1 MRTPLS
7 SSMVTWL
14 LTAPSFTATTAPR
27 SDCERKCLGSFR
39 CEHDIGGLDYRIA
52 LFAFGKLQLLYRFHG
67 DICFD
72 GVVVPRQITTT
83 ALMVPSL
90 TSLTVSLIWLRTE
103 IFVLSSFVF
112 K

>member
-1 MRTPLS
+1 M
-7 SSMVTWL
+7 
-14 LTAPSFTATTAPR
+14 F
-27 SDCERKCLGSFR
+27 GIFFR

-72 GVVVPRQITTT
+72 GVVVPRQMAAT
-83 ALMVPSL
+83 AL
-90 TSLTVSLIWLRTE
+90 TVHLIWLRTE
-103 IFVLSSFVF
+103 IFVLSSLVF

>member
-1 MRTPLS
+1 MFG
-7 SSMVTWL
+7 V
-14 LTAPSFTATTAPR
+14 F
-27 SDCERKCLGSFR
+27 FR

-72 GVVVPRQITTT
+72 GVVVPWQMATT
-83 ALMVPSL
+83 ALTVP
-90 TSLTVSLIWLRTE
+90 LIWLRTE
-103 IFVLSSFVF
+103 IFVLSCFVF

>member
-1 MRTPLS
+1 M
-7 SSMVTWL
+7 
-14 LTAPSFTATTAPR
+14 F
-27 SDCERKCLGSFR
+27 GIFFR

-52 LFAFGKLQLLYRFHG
+52 LFAFGKLQLLYQFHG

-72 GVVVPRQITTT
+72 GVVVPRQMATT
-83 ALMVPSL
+83 ALTVPL
-90 TSLTVSLIWLRTE
+90 MWLRTE

>member
-1 MRTPLS
+1 MS
-7 SSMVTWL
+7 GN
-14 LTAPSFTATTAPR
+14 F
-27 SDCERKCLGSFR
+27 FR

-83 ALMVPSL
+83 ALTVLSL
-90 TSLTVSLIWLRTE
+90 TSLTVHLIWLRTE
-103 IFVLSSFVF
+103 IFVLSSLVF

>member
-1 MRTPLS
+1 M
-7 SSMVTWL
+7 
-14 LTAPSFTATTAPR
+14 F
-27 SDCERKCLGSFR
+27 GIFFR

-83 ALMVPSL
+83 E
-90 TSLTVSLIWLRTE
+90 LTVPLIWLRTE

-112 K
+112 E

>member
-1 MRTPLS
+1 M
-7 SSMVTWL
+7 
-14 LTAPSFTATTAPR
+14 F
-27 SDCERKCLGSFR
+27 GIFFR
-39 CEHDIGGLDYRIA
+39 CEHDIGGLDYLIA

-83 ALMVPSL
+83 ALMVSSL

-112 K
+112 E

>member
-1 MRTPLS
+1 M
-7 SSMVTWL
+7 
-14 LTAPSFTATTAPR
+14 F
-27 SDCERKCLGSFR
+27 GIFFR

-72 GVVVPRQITTT
+72 GVVVAAADSST
-83 ALMVPSL
+83 ALTVLSL
-90 TSLTVSLIWLRTE
+90 TSLTVPLIWLRTE
-103 IFVLSSFVF
+103 TFVMSSLVF

>member
-1 MRTPLS
+1 M
-7 SSMVTWL
+7 
-14 LTAPSFTATTAPR
+14 F
-27 SDCERKCLGSFR
+27 GIFFR

-83 ALMVPSL
+83 ALTVP
-90 TSLTVSLIWLRTE
+90 LIWLRTE
-103 IFVLSSFVF
+103 IFMLSCFVF

>member
-1 MRTPLS
+1 M
-7 SSMVTWL
+7 
-14 LTAPSFTATTAPR
+14 
-27 SDCERKCLGSFR
+27 GSFR
-39 CEHDIGGLDYRIA
+39 CEHDIDGLDFRIA

-83 ALMVPSL
+83 PLTAPSL
-90 TSLTVSLIWLRTE
+90 TATTVPLIWLRTE
-103 IFVLSSFVF
+103 IFVLSSLVF

>member
-1 MRTPLS
+1 M
-7 SSMVTWL
+7 
-14 LTAPSFTATTAPR
+14 F
-27 SDCERKCLGSFR
+27 GIFFR

-72 GVVVPRQITTT
+72 GVVVPRQMATT
-83 ALMVPSL
+83 ALTVP
-90 TSLTVSLIWLRTE
+90 LIWLRTE
-103 IFVLSSFVF
+103 IFVLSSLVF

>member
-1 MRTPLS
+1 M
-7 SSMVTWL
+7 
-14 LTAPSFTATTAPR
+14 F
-27 SDCERKCLGSFR
+27 GIFFR

-72 GVVVPRQITTT
+72 GVVVPRQMATT
-83 ALMVPSL
+83 ALTVPL
-90 TSLTVSLIWLRTE
+90 MWLRTE